1 MCTIT
6 RAVRIHSC
14 VQPAI
19 SSNRLGIETQFQLSK
34 EISPAARAEILSAI
48 GQTIPDHR
56 FWITVTNPPA
66 EDRRIALIREQ
77 NCSDTTILSGG
88 HTTIRRIDL
97 LKLCLSLGFELN
109 AMYIP
114 TRTLGPALSVSIA
127 CNIEPFNFHPRFLDD
142 GNRIDGCSVTFL
154 YADGS
159 QNRSI
164 ELTIIS
170 VICRTCGFSQM

>member
-19 SSNRLGIETQFQLSK
+19 SSNPLGIETEFQLSRA
-34 EISPAARAEILSAI
+34 ISPDVRADILIAV
-48 GQTIPDHR
+48 GKTIPDYR
-56 FWITVTNPPA
+56 FWIPGISVPDDDTENGLTRVK
-66 EDRRIALIREQ
+66 
-77 NCSDTTILSGG
+77 NCSHTVLLSSVRK
-88 HTTIRRIDL
+88 TSRRTDL
-97 LKLCLSLGFELN
+97 LRLCLSLGFELN
-109 AMYIP
+109 EMLIP
-114 TRTLGPALSVSIA
+114 TLAVGPGLVSSIA
-127 CNIEPFNFHPRFLDD
+127 CNHEPFNFHPRFLDD

>member
-19 SSNRLGIETQFQLSK
+19 SSNRFGIETEFQLSSA
-34 EISPAARAEILSAI
+34 ISPDVRADILNAV
-48 GQTIPDHR
+48 GRTIPDYL
-56 FWITVTNPPA
+56 FWIPGINVPDDDTKNGLTQVK
-66 EDRRIALIREQ
+66 
-77 NCSDTTILSGG
+77 NCSHTVLLRSIRTTCQR
-88 HTTIRRIDL
+88 TDL
-97 LKLCLSLGFELN
+97 LRLCLSLGFKLN
-109 AMYIP
+109 EMYIP
-114 TRTLGPALSVSIA
+114 TRTLGPGLAVSIA
-127 CNIEPFNFHPRFLDD
+127 CNTEPYNFHPRFLDD
-142 GNRIDGCSVTFL
+142 GNRIDGCCVTFL

-170 VICRTCGFSQM
+170 VICRKCGFSQM